1 MAKINIVGNVV
12 NSTVINRYNTSD
24 TSLTGTQIIDYQ
36 FDTTTDYIEYIVYD
50 IANNIL
56 NLSYSYSNYT
66 VQSLNADKTFSALDI
81 NPEEDLKLY
90 QNAGEFNTQYNF
102 FRN

>member
-12 NSTVINRYNTSD
+12 NSTVVNRYNSSD
-24 TSLTGTQIIDYQ
+24 TSLTGVQVIDYQ

-56 NLSYSYSNYT
+56 NLNYSYSNYT
-66 VQSLNADKTFSALDI
+66 VQSLNANNTFSALDI
-81 NPEEDLKLY
+81 ESYSYIIGGILVILFLVTK
-90 QNAGEFNTQYNF
+90 
-102 FRN
+102 